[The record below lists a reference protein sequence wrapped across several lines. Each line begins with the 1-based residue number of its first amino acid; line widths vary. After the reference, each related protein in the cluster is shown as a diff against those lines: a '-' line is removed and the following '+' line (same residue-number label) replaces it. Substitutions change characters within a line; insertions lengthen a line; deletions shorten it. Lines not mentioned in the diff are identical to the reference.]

1 MWLLFSELGDS
12 EDRETGK
19 DQNPGV
25 NSSQVH
31 YSLESLAGDHESVAV
46 EGAGWGGKNSYL
58 SQAPGDAVVLI

>member
-19 DQNPGV
+19 DQTPGV

-31 YSLESLAGDHESVAV
+31 CSLESVAV

>member
-31 YSLESLAGDHESVAV
+31 CSFESLAGDHESVAV
-46 EGAGWGGKNSYL
+46 EGAGWGGARIHIYHKP
-58 SQAPGDAVVLI
+58 QGMQWC

>member
-19 DQNPGV
+19 DQTPGV

-31 YSLESLAGDHESVAV
+31 CSLESVAV
-46 EGAGWGGKNSYL
+46 EGAGWGARIHIYHKPQGM
-58 SQAPGDAVVLI
+58 QWC